1 MRTMTEGTKPSA
13 NMFTDKTLAGQ
24 HAVVTGGTRGIGATV
39 SEYLARMGA
48 KISLTAR
55 NPDTLEVHAEALR
68 NAHGAEVFTNT
79 GDMSK
84 ESDIVTAFENAVD
97 ALGPVDILVANAGIG
112 KSAPFHRME
121 LDFSQAIIALN
132 LTGTF
137 LCCKQVYL
145 TMRERGYGRIVTIAS
160 TVGLRGYPYIA
171 AYSASKHGVVGL
183 TRSLALE
190 AAKTGVT
197 VNAVCPGYTDTDL
210 VDKAIDVI
218 VGKTGREADSVRTE
232 IESTSPMRRLITTEE
247 VAETVAWLCLPSSAA
262 ITGQSIVVAGGSVTN

>member
-1 MRTMTEGTKPSA
+1 MTEVTKPST
-13 NMFTDKTLAGQ
+13 NMFADKPLAGQ
-24 HAVVTGGTRGIGATV
+24 HALVTGGSRGIGATV
-39 SEYLARMGA
+39 SEFLARMGA
-48 KISLTAR
+48 SISLTAR
-55 NPDTLEVHAEALR
+55 NAETLDAHAETLR
-68 NAHGAEVFTNT
+68 DAHGAQVLTNA

-84 ESDIVTAFENAVD
+84 ADNIVAAFEDAVD

-121 LDFSQAIIALN
+121 LDFWQAIIDLN

-137 LCCKQVYL
+137 LCCKQVYGP
-145 TMRERGYGRIVTIAS
+145 MRERGYGHIVNIAS

-171 AYSASKHGVVGL
+171 AYSASKHGVIGL

-190 AAKTGVT
+190 AAKTGIT

-210 VDKAIDVI
+210 VDEAIDII
-218 VGKTGREADSVRTE
+218 VGKTGREAGSVRTE
-232 IESTSPMRRLITTEE
+232 IESTSPMGRLITTEE

>member
-1 MRTMTEGTKPSA
+1 MTEAPKPSA
-13 NMFTDKTLAGQ
+13 NMFADKPLAGQ
-24 HAVVTGGTRGIGATV
+24 HALVTGGSRGIGATV

-48 KISLTAR
+48 SISLTAR
-55 NPDTLEVHAEALR
+55 NADTLDAHAKTLR
-68 NAHGAEVFTNT
+68 DAHGAEGFTSA
-79 GDMSK
+79 GEMSK
-84 ESDIVTAFENAVD
+84 EDNIVVAFEGAVD
-97 ALGPVDILVANAGIG
+97 AFGPVDILVANAGIG

-121 LDFSQAIIALN
+121 LDFWQATIDLN

-137 LCCKQVYL
+137 LCCKQVYPA
-145 TMRERGYGRIVTIAS
+145 MRERGYGRIVNIAS

-210 VDKAIDVI
+210 VDEAIDVI
-218 VGKTGREADSVRTE
+218 VGKTGREAGSVRGE
-232 IESTSPMRRLITTEE
+232 IESTSPMGRLITTEE

>member
-84 ESDIVTAFENAVD
+84 ESDIVAAFEGAVD
-97 ALGPVDILVANAGIG
+97 APRAAIRSAVIAVDSDNFRARAKGQWIDPLLGRGGRRPKGHIPAG
-112 KSAPFHRME
+112 
-121 LDFSQAIIALN
+121 
-132 LTGTF
+132 
-137 LCCKQVYL
+137 KQP
-145 TMRERGYGRIVTIAS
+145 S
-160 TVGLRGYPYIA
+160 
-171 AYSASKHGVVGL
+171 
-183 TRSLALE
+183 
-190 AAKTGVT
+190 
-197 VNAVCPGYTDTDL
+197 
-210 VDKAIDVI
+210 
-218 VGKTGREADSVRTE
+218 TGRGSLHPVMIQGAGFEVGEGGMMVRMGAAIHIRIDGDATVTNGFSVDDGAGQRY
-232 IESTSPMRRLITTEE
+232 RRFKLQHRLAA
-247 VAETVAWLCLPSSAA
+247 AETSDPRRRIFGDLL
-262 ITGQSIVVAGGSVTN
+262 NR

>member
-1 MRTMTEGTKPSA
+1 MSDTEAKPSA
-13 NMFTDKTLAGQ
+13 NMFTDKPLAGQ
-24 HAVVTGGTRGIGATV
+24 HAVVTGGSRGIGATV
-39 SEYLARMGA
+39 SAYLARMGA

-55 NPDTLEVHAEALR
+55 NPDTLDTHAETLR
-68 NAHGAEVFTNT
+68 KAHGNQVFTRA

-84 ESDIVTAFENAVD
+84 EGDIVAAFEGAVD
-97 ALGPVDILVANAGIG
+97 ALGPVDILIANAGIG

-121 LDFSQAIIALN
+121 LDFWQAIIDLN

-137 LCCKQVYL
+137 LCCKQVYPS
-145 TMRERGYGRIVTIAS
+145 MRQRGYGRIVNIAS

-210 VDKAIDVI
+210 VDEAIDVI
-218 VGKTGREADSVRTE
+218 VGKTGREAAQVRTE
-232 IESTSPMRRLITTEE
+232 IESTSPMGRLITTDE
-247 VAETVAWLCLPSSAA
+247 VAETVAWLCLPSSSA
-262 ITGQSIVVAGGSVTN
+262 ITGQSIVVSGGSVTN